1 MQIEQ
6 HTGMTGARPSAVLL
20 SLVELRVG
28 TRELLGGIGVIVQ
41 VQSIYMYVG
50 IEENLTKPP
59 TTSGQLLVRLHYR
72 EMDILLNHGIRLD
85 F

>member
-1 MQIEQ
+1 MGSGQ
-6 HTGMTGARPSAVLL
+6 
-20 SLVELRVG
+20 
-28 TRELLGGIGVIVQ
+28 GVDNCGKIQ

-85 F
+85 FRNG